1 MPIKKRIS
9 NTKDNDSSNITN
21 NEVTF
26 EQAEQ
31 VANELA
37 DKQYYEE
44 KNHRDMDIERLTIS
58 ISGTL
63 YDKID
68 NLARDRKKKKL
79 PNKSMSAIAAEAIEI
94 FIKHNS

>member
-1 MPIKKRIS
+1 MPIKKRTLEDKKPLTK
-9 NTKDNDSSNITN
+9 NTNK
-21 NEVTF
+21 VTF

-44 KNHRDMDIERLTIS
+44 KNHRDNEIERLTIS
-58 ISGTL
+58 LSGTL

-68 NLARDRKKKKL
+68 SLSRERRKKKL
-79 PNKSMSAIAAEAIEI
+79 PNKSMSAIAAEAIEK
-94 FIKHNS
+94 FIIHNS